1 MKVKELIQQ
10 LVALDPET
18 EVFTSGYE
26 GGYHIGELD
35 PDGPQDF
42 LLDCHTEWYYGKH
55 EKVNNL
61 VSTYSY
67 EDKKTVKGILIH

>member
-1 MKVKELIQQ
+1 MKVRELIQQ
-10 LVALDPET
+10 LVALDPEL

-55 EKVNNL
+55 EKLSNL
-61 VSTYSY
+61 MSISSY
-67 EDKKTVKGILIH
+67 EDNKVIKGILIH